1 LGEWIDNEIIKNIM
15 AVLGRIIREK
25 EDRINIRNGNV
36 IGDVI
41 IEKEYL
47 QLRTYAMNDLT
58 RERGS
63 KQNIQFTKENASQ
76 FRDLLN
82 EFLNQ

>member
-1 LGEWIDNEIIKNIM
+1 M
-15 AVLGRIIREK
+15 AKLGRIIIEK
-25 EDRINIRNGNV
+25 EDKINLRIGEV

-58 RERGS
+58 RERGT
-63 KQNIQFTKENASQ
+63 KQNIQFSKEKARE
-76 FRDLLN
+76 FRNLLDEFIN
-82 EFLNQ
+82 E

>member
-1 LGEWIDNEIIKNIM
+1 M

>member
-1 LGEWIDNEIIKNIM
+1 MAKLGTIII
-15 AVLGRIIREK
+15 EK
-25 EDRINIRNGNV
+25 EDKINLRIGEV
-36 IGDVI
+36 VGDVI
-41 IEKEYL
+41 MDREYL

-63 KQNIQFTKENASQ
+63 KQNIQFSKEKARE

-82 EFLNQ
+82 KFLNQ